1 MSYRALSRR
10 AISSYFS
17 FSKGSSVLQAS
28 DTNAVMFAGF
38 ESAPLAIFSLISLCF
53 SIEKKIKEL
62 LNRLGASGGFFIRC
76 LVCLVR
82 FVLVGLRFF
91 SSSGGSR
98 MRRVLVLESSFIMI
112 LSISRLSSAAVGE
125 SPTPTPTSATRSAAD
140 SVIVVWSSLPSVMES
155 LKPMLPSTRGS
166 ITLLYPSLPTA
177 LPTVSNGQDSRLA
190 RIDGFDVRFYAAKRT
205 DSDRSVGCSCKL
217 LLRTTY
223 VFYYFSINKTT
234 GGAARVLLPLLS
246 TERTVSVRVVCVVSL
261 CVVCLYVL
269 CVLCV
274 CMYGLCVLCVL

>member
-1 MSYRALSRR
+1 MHSNALQSNPMRRTQDSIHSNQSGCPSRALFGLNPLVRR
-10 AISSYFS
+10 FVHS
-17 FSKGSSVLQAS
+17 FILIHPRRTHLPRPLYSIPFHSVL
-28 DTNAVMFAGF
+28 F
-38 ESAPLAIFSLISLCF
+38 C
-53 SIEKKIKEL
+53 
-62 LNRLGASGGFFIRC
+62 
-76 LVCLVR
+76 
-82 FVLVGLRFF
+82 FVLFCSFLFY
-91 SSSGGSR
+91 
-98 MRRVLVLESSFIMI
+98 LVLF
-112 LSISRLSSAAVGE
+112 L
-125 SPTPTPTSATRSAAD
+125 PD